1 MTAEAR
7 ATIPL
12 HEPQPRC
19 QRWADVRLEAQQRW
33 NQLKLLSQW
42 WLRPHSPYRPVFV
55 LATHR
60 SGRNLLVDYLNH
72 LPGVGCHSEVICP
85 TLTFGIPCRQEAPG
99 PAIRHI
105 RRSWHLFQTP
115 IRGCKIMLDQ
125 LRRCSLGLDD
135 LDAAFPDAHYLI
147 LYRASLGEQYIS
159 RLSALTTQQWVLY
172 DGQEPRQAQV
182 YVSPTRLRAYCEQTR
197 QAYRELLDHAW
208 LPSRS
213 VLLSYEELTEDPAWW
228 LESQICPLIGAEFAP
243 PETSLRKQNTAP
255 LQNRVSNYREVAA
268 LLASPLC
275 AQRYSWQRQA
285 ARRRAA

>member
-12 HEPQPRC
+12 PEPQRLRK
-19 QRWADVRLEAQQRW
+19 RWADLRLKAQQRW
-33 NQLKLLSQW
+33 NQLKLLSAW

-60 SGRNLLVDYLNH
+60 SGSNLLVDFLNH
-72 LPGVGCHSEVICP
+72 LPGVGCHSEVICH
-85 TLTFGIPCRQEAPG
+85 TLTFGIPRRDEAPQS
-99 PAIRHI
+99 AIRHI
-105 RRSWHLFQTP
+105 RHSLHAVQTP

-125 LRRCSLGLDD
+125 LQRCSLGLED
-135 LDAAFPDAHYLI
+135 LDAAFPDARYLI
-147 LYRASLGEQYIS
+147 LYRASLAEQYVS
-159 RLSALTTQQWVLY
+159 RLSALATHQWVLF
-172 DGQEPRQAQV
+172 DGEERRHTQV

-197 QAYRELLDHAW
+197 QAYRALLDHAW

-213 VLLSYEELTEDPAWW
+213 VVLSYEELTEDPAWW
-228 LESQICPLIGAEFAP
+228 VESHICPLIDAEFTP
-243 PETSLRKQNTAP
+243 PKTSLRKQNTAP
-255 LQNRVSNYREVAA
+255 LADRVSNYREVAA

-275 AQRYSWQRQA
+275 HQHYSWQRYG